1 MLDRLAPRPGARQKR
16 KRAARGS
23 GSGLQK
29 TAGRGGK
36 GQGKNSRGNETPN
49 YFEGGQMPL
58 VRRLPK
64 RGFTNIFRTE
74 FAIVNVGQL
83 ERFPSGSEITPE
95 VLLAE
100 GVLSN
105 LRDGVKVLGDGALT
119 RNLVVKAHKFSKKAL
134 EVIQSA
140 GGRCE
145 VIAR

>member
-16 KRAARGS
+16 KRAARGP

-64 RGFTNIFRTE
+64 RGFTNIHRKTYE
-74 FAIVNVGQL
+74 VVNVGDL
-83 ERFPSGSEITPE
+83 EGF
-95 VLLAE
+95 
-100 GVLSN
+100 
-105 LRDGVKVLGDGALT
+105 
-119 RNLVVKAHKFSKKAL
+119 
-134 EVIQSA
+134 SA
-140 GGRCE
+140 GAE
-145 VIAR
+145 IDLAALVARGLVKRSATQVKLLGEGDAPQGLKLRVHKASESALAKVQGAGGSVEIVA